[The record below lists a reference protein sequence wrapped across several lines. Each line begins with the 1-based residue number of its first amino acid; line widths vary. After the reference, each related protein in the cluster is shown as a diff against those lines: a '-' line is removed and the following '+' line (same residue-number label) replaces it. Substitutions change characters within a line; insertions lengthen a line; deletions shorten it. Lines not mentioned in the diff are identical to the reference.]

1 MHRPST
7 VQAYALGLVACIIA
21 FWPSLKLD
29 APSSCFLL
37 VIMGSSLF
45 GGRGPGLLTAGLS
58 AIAFDFFFLPSPL
71 SLSSPPSSYLRFAV
85 FVAAALVTVEM
96 IEARRR
102 MEESRRRSDYRYQLV
117 AETAT
122 DAIISVDENSRILM
136 ANPATGKMFG
146 WSPSEMIGKPIKLL
160 LPELEEVCSQTAI
173 ELAGTRKDGTL
184 FVAEISIGKGN
195 NGESSV
201 CAIFVRDITARK
213 QIEMELR
220 RSESYLAEARA
231 RLSRATQIA
240 TVAELAASVAH
251 EISQPLS
258 AVVANGQACLQ
269 WLSVEPPSL
278 TNARVAA
285 ERILRDGKDAGEVV
299 RRIRALFKKT
309 ALEKS
314 DLNVNEVIDEV
325 AGLIRNEAAR
335 KRMSVETDL
344 NRELPETLGDRVQ
357 LQQVLFNLLL
367 NGLEAMDTVV
377 DRPRRLL
384 IRSRLEN
391 PNSILIEVQDHGIG
405 LTDSDKVFESFYTTK
420 EKGMGMGLSICRSVV
435 EAHGGRL
442 GIKPSHEP
450 GTTFFFTLPIAASV
464 AI

>member
-1 MHRPST
+1 M
-7 VQAYALGLVACIIA
+7 A
-21 FWPSLKLD
+21 
-29 APSSCFLL
+29 
-37 VIMGSSLF
+37 SSLF
-45 GGRGPGLLTAGLS
+45 GGRGPGLFTAGLS

-85 FVAAALVTVEM
+85 FVAAALGTVEL

-102 MEESRRRSDYRYQLV
+102 IEESRRRSDDRYQLV

-136 ANPATGKMFG
+136 ANPATAKMFG
-146 WSPSEMIGKPIKLL
+146 WSASELIGSPMKLL
-160 LPELEEVCSQTAI
+160 LPELS
-173 ELAGTRKDGTL
+173 ELSSRAVTELTGIRKDGTS
-184 FVAEISIGKGN
+184 FVAEISIGTGSKGKSN
-195 NGESSV
+195 V
-201 CAIFVRDITARK
+201 CAIFVRDITQRK

-220 RSESYLAEARA
+220 RSESYLAEAQA

-269 WLSVEPPSL
+269 WLSAEPPSL

-314 DLNVNEVIDEV
+314 ALNVNEVIDEV

-335 KRMSVETDL
+335 KQMSVETDL
-344 NRELPETLGDRVQ
+344 ARELPQTLGDRVQ

-367 NGLEAMDTVV
+367 NGLEAMDSIV
-377 DRPRRLL
+377 DRPRTLF
-384 IRSRLEN
+384 ISSKLES
-391 PNSILIEVQDHGIG
+391 PNFILIEVHDHGVG
-405 LTDSDKVFESFYTTK
+405 LTDPDKVFDSFYTTK

-442 GIKPSHEP
+442 GTKPSQEP
-450 GTTFFFTLPIAASV
+450 GTTFFFTLPIAANVS
-464 AI
+464 I